1 MKFNLKLKKLKGSFV
16 GWKPECPGENHPTHV
31 SKKTTASENLTKKKT
46 KQRWSQAVATILQSS
61 CDLLLPV
68 FSAVMTW
75 QPWNTLIVRPEQSG
89 CQRVG
94 PSTGALRYRHPLAI
108 FCYQVFFDNDPSSA
122 ASLLSSADISARRV
136 KWQWTV
142 RVRGQCSVCEC
153 VRQTGPR
160 LGALRRLPILLRSS
174 ATRCSLITFLLLR
187 PVFISA

>member
-1 MKFNLKLKKLKGSFV
+1 VETGV
-16 GWKPECPGENHPTHV
+16 PGGKPPDPCLQEDNSIGKPNQ
-31 SKKTTASENLTKKKT
+31 KKT

-122 ASLLSSADISARRV
+122 ASLLSSADIPAWSV

-142 RVRGQCSVCEC
+142 RVRGQCSVCQC

-174 ATRCSLITFLLLR
+174 ATRCSLITFLLLL